1 MRKGLSHKKGVSEQN
16 ERCYVVAQ
24 ELDYWE
30 PVECV
35 ERATALLLLL
45 LITQLE
51 SKPFIA
57 RFDPYIFV

>member
-1 MRKGLSHKKGVSEQN
+1 MRKGLSHKTGVSEQN

-30 PVECV
+30 PVECA
-35 ERATALLLLL
+35 ERATALLRLL

-51 SKPFIA
+51 SKPFNA
-57 RFDPYIFV
+57 RFYQYIFV

>member
-1 MRKGLSHKKGVSEQN
+1 MRKSLSYKTQVSERN

-35 ERATALLLLL
+35 ERATALLRLL

-51 SKPFIA
+51 SKRFNT
-57 RFDPYIFV
+57 RFDQYIFV